1 MTNKATG
8 ARDSGRIPVTVLTGF
23 LGAGKTSLLNRLVG
37 RADMA
42 GTALFIN
49 ELGAVGIDH
58 HLVERVDE
66 TLTILDSGCLCCTV
80 QGDLMEALMRLHAR
94 VARREIPPVVRVLIE
109 TTGLADPVPVL
120 RALTEDRQVSAR
132 YRCDGVLTVV
142 DAERGRGQLARHR
155 EAVAQAAVAD
165 RLLLSKTDC
174 AGRAERAALER
185 ELAALNPAAPRLDLQ
200 GGDIGPAVLFGGGLY
215 ADGAAPGALADWLGA
230 ERAAAPAEPQ
240 PEGVVSGAR
249 AASCGP
255 ACGHDHGQPHNHA
268 HALDSAGPADGARAG
283 ACGLVGPASTGVA
296 LAAAPA
302 PAAPTAPGASVA
314 ADAARHSGRVRSF
327 VVTFEAAPVWRG
339 LAVVLGEIL
348 GAWGPRLL
356 RMKGLVGVPGLAV
369 PTALHGVAGTA
380 YAPVRLAA
388 WPQGGP
394 LADRR
399 GRLVFI
405 GEDLTDDDE
414 AAIRARLAHLP
425 GDREALRRAA
435 ACPGLPTR
443 AWLAERVPL
452 TPRGAFLS
460 SAYSIQP
467 RWLREGSVS
476 V

>member
-8 ARDSGRIPVTVLTGF
+8 TGDSGRIPVTVLTGF

-58 HLVERVDE
+58 HLVETVDE

-174 AGRAERAALER
+174 AGRVERAALER
-185 ELAALNPAAPRLDLQ
+185 ELEALNPAAPRLDLQ
-200 GGDIGPAVLFGGGLY
+200 GGDIGPAALFGGGLY
-215 ADGAAPGALADWLGA
+215 DTGAVPGDLSRWLGA
-230 ERAAAPAEPQ
+230 KSEAASSM
-240 PEGVVSGAR
+240 PETGGVSPGACADFHGHEHGPECGPECASVSESGAGR
-249 AASCGP
+249 AFP
-255 ACGHDHGQPHNHA
+255 AQP
-268 HALDSAGPADGARAG
+268 SG
-283 ACGLVGPASTGVA
+283 
-296 LAAAPA
+296 
-302 PAAPTAPGASVA
+302 
-314 ADAARHSGRVRSF
+314 AARHSGRVRSF
-327 VVTFEAAPVWRG
+327 VVTFDATPVWRG
-339 LAVVLGEIL
+339 LAVALGEIL
-348 GAWGPRLL
+348 DEWGPRLL
-356 RMKGLVGVPGLAV
+356 RVKGLIGVPGLAV
-369 PTALHGVAGTA
+369 PTALHCVAGTA

-388 WPQGGP
+388 WPERGP

-405 GEDLTDDDE
+405 GEDLTDGDE
-414 AAIRARLAHLP
+414 AAIRARLERLP
-425 GDREALRRAA
+425 GDRDALRRAA
-435 ACPGLPTR
+435 AQRGLPTR

-452 TPRGAFLS
+452 TPHGDFLS
-460 SAYSIQP
+460 GAYSIQP
-467 RWLREGSVS
+467 RWLREGGVGA
-476 V
+476 